1 VEDAVSD
8 EQVSQNA
15 LHDMVL
21 LTPEEIQICV
31 QCEKMLK
38 EKRINALILKMK
50 DYSPQ
55 LIFKLNMQSKPLAEF
70 CLRDTPLSR
79 AWGTALKKL
88 HHSGAESI
96 RSVDGKVAYPT
107 VNLYMALAF
116 TVDANNP
123 LFLSHACKLGLFTAL
138 KHHCEDLQ
146 KAMHESPEANEE
158 LQEMVLSLGDELL
171 SLGNCYWTPGY
182 LVAARIWLDMGNHFT
197 NLSNSDPDYANLAKV
212 FYEAS
217 AESIFSARLLE
228 KLPQSQDIIE
238 GVCPEPLKC
247 FGFTNWDDLLADT
260 LQHIDKDEYEIIRD
274 QVHKRLRDQLAA
286 SGLVKQ
292 RS

>member
-1 VEDAVSD
+1 MSVADA
-8 EQVSQNA
+8 SQNP

-21 LTPEEIQICV
+21 LTPEEIQMCV

-38 EKRINALILKMK
+38 DKRLNALILKMK

-55 LIFKLNMQSKPLAEF
+55 LIFKLNMQSKTLAEF
-70 CLRDTPLSR
+70 CLRDTALSR
-79 AWGTALKKL
+79 AWGAALKKL
-88 HHSGAESI
+88 HHSGAENI
-96 RSVDGKVAYPT
+96 RSVDGKIAYPT

-116 TVDANNP
+116 TVDPNNS
-123 LFLSHACKLGLFTAL
+123 LFLNQARKLGLFTAL
-138 KHHCEDLQ
+138 KHHCEALQQAMHDAPESTEDLQ
-146 KAMHESPEANEE
+146 EN
-158 LQEMVLSLGDELL
+158 VLSLGEELL

-197 NLSNSDPDYANLAKV
+197 NLCNNDPDYADLAKV

-247 FGFTNWDDLLADT
+247 FGFTNWDDLLAET
-260 LQHIDKDEYEIIRD
+260 LQHIDKAEYAIIRD
-274 QVHKRLRDQLAA
+274 QAHRRLRDQLAA